1 MSKQDDKLHT
11 SIANGLSDTR
21 VSPAVLALKML
32 QENVYVN
39 ESLLQYFVNYVNTMA
54 TAKVLPLHL
63 QEVQEHCKT
72 LQISLQELGLLGT
85 QGRTQ
90 ATQNE
95 YLSL

>member
-1 MSKQDDKLHT
+1 MSKQDDKLH
-11 SIANGLSDTR
+11 SHIANGLSDTR
-21 VSPAVLALKML
+21 VSPAVLAYKML

-54 TAKVLPLHL
+54 QATVLPLHL

-72 LQISLQELGLLGT
+72 LQVSLQELGLLGT
-85 QGRTQ
+85 QGRTH

-95 YLSL
+95 YLAL